1 MQDFVKGEGTPVNL
15 PFGGGTCFDEM
26 IDTPDTC
33 MGNIVNETNK
43 EEGASQYHQSPYI
56 TRYGRLEITIW
67 APAGNRVQLAPGNY
81 TTLVRES
88 LYLKPPDQNPP
99 QQARKWFP
107 PGLLMS
113 ADGK

>member
-56 TRYGRLEITIW
+56 TRYGRLE
-67 APAGNRVQLAPGNY
+67 NY
-81 TTLVRES
+81 HLGTGRES
-88 LYLKPPDQNPP
+88 GTACSWELYN
-99 QQARKWFP
+99 A
-107 PGLLMS
+107 S
-113 ADGK
+113 